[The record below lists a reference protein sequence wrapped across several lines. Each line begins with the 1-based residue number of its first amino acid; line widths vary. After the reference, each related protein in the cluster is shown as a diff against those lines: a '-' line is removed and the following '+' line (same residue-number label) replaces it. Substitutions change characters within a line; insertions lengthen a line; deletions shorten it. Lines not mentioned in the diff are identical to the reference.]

1 MCKIVISFPN
11 EENIDLYLEHD
22 IDAFLIGIEDFSEN
36 FNRYVK
42 IENLKDYCDLIISK
56 GKKVF
61 VCLNKMYFNSEMK
74 KLKELLLLLDTLN
87 LSGVMFCDISVL
99 NIVEDN
105 NLNIV
110 PIWYG
115 NHKATNSYTINFLE
129 KRGVKGVLLSDEIT
143 TDEKINIC
151 EKINIKSFI
160 MLFGYTNVATSS
172 RELLTNYFKYTGM
185 KKDSKDKYYIKEKS
199 SDKFYPII
207 ESGNTNFFSSKILNG
222 IKCFPRIINSKKVDY
237 IFLND
242 YMISSSSFYNVI
254 EAFLAL
260 KKSPNDTEFVEKLYK
275 VVDSNNY
282 NNTDDGF
289 LNKKTI
295 FKVKNYE

>member
-1 MCKIVISFPN
+1 MCKIVIPFPN

-87 LSGVMFCDISVL
+87 VSGVMFCDISVL
-99 NIVEDN
+99 NIIEDN

-115 NHKATNSYTINFLE
+115 NHKATNSYTVNFLE

-143 TDEKINIC
+143 IDEKINIC

-185 KKDSKDKYYIKEKS
+185 KKDSEDKYYIKEKS

-242 YMISSSSFYNVI
+242 YMVSSSSFYNVI

-260 KKSPNDTEFVEKLYK
+260 KKSPNDTEFVEKLYE
-275 VVDSNNY
+275 VVNSNNY